1 VTLLKRKEAAPPE
14 PEKRS
19 RIRIKRRE
27 PEPPPEPEK
36 KRPGKRTA
44 ALAIAGLAGAVMF
57 WKKRGS
63 GDDGA
68 DRDD

>member
-1 VTLLKRKEAAPPE
+1 VAVLKRKEAAPPE

-19 RIRIKRRE
+19 RIRLKRRE

-44 ALAIAGLAGAVMF
+44 AIGIAALAGAAMF

-63 GDDGA
+63 GDDGTGQ
-68 DRDD
+68 DD

>member
-1 VTLLKRKEAAPPE
+1 VAVLKRKEAAPPE

-19 RIRIKRRE
+19 RIRLKRRE

-44 ALAIAGLAGAVMF
+44 AIGIAALAGAAMF

-63 GDDGA
+63 GDNGA
-68 DRDD
+68 DQDD

>member
-1 VTLLKRKEAAPPE
+1 VAVLKRKETTPPE

-19 RIRIKRRE
+19 RIKLKRRE

-68 DRDD
+68 GQD